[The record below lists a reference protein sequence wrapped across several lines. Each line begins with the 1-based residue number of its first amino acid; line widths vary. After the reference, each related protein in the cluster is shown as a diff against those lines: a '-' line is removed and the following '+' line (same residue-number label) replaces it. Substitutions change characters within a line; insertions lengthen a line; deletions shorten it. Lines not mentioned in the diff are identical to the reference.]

1 MPRPSSTGLDGNAIN
16 NRNDASSLGDPLLP
30 SHNSISNEEAQQQ
43 QQQQQQQQH
52 TSNSLWD
59 GLPLDVSILIK
70 SLYFL
75 DALGSSTWG
84 RFSAIYYNLHG
95 LNSYHIGLIEGIRT
109 AIPTL
114 SQVLW
119 GVVADRCHSQKR
131 VWLLTKSISTL
142 VLLTLAL
149 PIVYESFWNIL
160 AVSIGAQL
168 FVSDGVLDA
177 YTLNLLGTTN
187 KMFYGRYRLYAS
199 LSWGLG
205 SIVMGVIT
213 DHFDTFEP
221 NFILFGILALLMVT
235 LVAFKIPDV
244 ATDVV
249 PTESSV
255 SNASSNDETSGG
267 NDRSNS
273 VVPTESQSETQSQDI
288 NDTDSD
294 DHPIM
299 ELLYLAARPR
309 VAIFLLEVII
319 MGAAMATV
327 ERLLFLYLV
336 NDLQA
341 STVLCGLSVGVNV
354 LFELPIFWHAS
365 FFMKALGHDGMFLLA
380 MACFVVRVVGYTMLT
395 PSSKWLILPLE
406 VLHGITFACFWIV
419 STDISKVLVHQTKGA
434 FWRTAIPS
442 TVQMLYSAVGV
453 SLGSVVGG
461 WAMDVFGSRTMYKW
475 TAGIVGTTW
484 TIHLVG
490 SIVSRFFWNGSSF
503 LPDYADLEDE
513 REPEMLVNANENTSD
528 NESHEIRVEDPE
540 AEEGKP
546 ARE

>member
-1 MPRPSSTGLDGNAIN
+1 MPPPSSTGVDGNAIN
-16 NRNDASSLGDPLLP
+16 NGDVSSLEDPLLP
-30 SHNSISNEEAQQQ
+30 SHSRNTEESQQQ
-43 QQQQQQQQH
+43 QQQQQQ
-52 TSNSLWD
+52 TSTTLWD
-59 GLPLDVSILIK
+59 GLPLDVSILVK

-149 PIVYESFWNIL
+149 PVVYKSFWNIL

-199 LSWGLG
+199 LSWGVG
-205 SIVMGVIT
+205 SIIMGMIT

-221 NFILFGILALLMVT
+221 NFILFGILALLMVA
-235 LVAFKIPDV
+235 LVAFKIPDAAV
-244 ATDVV
+244 A
-249 PTESSV
+249 PTESSASIATSHDETGGGNV
-255 SNASSNDETSGG
+255 ASNSVRTDSQIEIQSQSSND
-267 NDRSNS
+267 
-273 VVPTESQSETQSQDI
+273 
-288 NDTDSD
+288 TDGD
-294 DHPIM
+294 DHPFM
-299 ELLYLAARPR
+299 ELLCLAARPR

-354 LFELPIFWHAS
+354 LFELPIFWYAS

-419 STDISKVLVHQTKGA
+419 STDISKILVHQTKGA

-453 SLGSVVGG
+453 SLGSVLGG
-461 WAMDVFGSRTMYKW
+461 WAMHIFGSRTMYKW
-475 TAGIVGTTW
+475 TASIVGATW
-484 TIHLVG
+484 TIHLIG
-490 SIVSRFFWNGSSF
+490 SIVSRVFWNGSSF
-503 LPDYADLEDE
+503 LPDYTDSEDE
-513 REPEMLVNANENTSD
+513 REPDVTLNETGNTSD
-528 NESHEIRVEDPE
+528 NGVDEVRVEDP
-540 AEEGKP
+540 GN
-546 ARE
+546 RE